1 MTSQVCQN
9 FMQSVSLLLLFMF
22 QFRNKGDLS
31 PSLSPHSQ
39 AKAEHTDCYIALR
52 LTAAQKNQVDFY
64 DMSLILM

>member
-1 MTSQVCQN
+1 
-9 FMQSVSLLLLFMF
+9 MF